1 MAEVIEKKAAA
12 EKATPMVSEAVNAL
26 GKVFAK
32 SLKVVKREGDA
43 RELDVEIEGDLVAD
57 NLPDD
62 VSVASIKRHEKIRS
76 EMVAAGVR
84 ALTEVGLPALKKNKD
99 AEKVHMS
106 FKFGNDKIDLALER
120 EREFNDGQGGKIKK
134 YGYVSLGYT
143 ATGATN
149 AGEFKKA
156 RQMAA
161 SEAEKL
167 FG

>member
-1 MAEVIEKKAAA
+1 MAEVIEKKGAT
-12 EKATPMVSEAVNAL
+12 EKATPTVSEATNTL
-26 GKVFAK
+26 GGVFAK
-32 SLKVVKREGDA
+32 SMRVEKPEGDSK
-43 RELDVEIEGDLVAD
+43 ELNIVIDGDLVAD

-62 VSVASIKRHEKIRS
+62 VTLASIKRHQKLRG
-76 EMVAAGVR
+76 EMIAAGTL
-84 ALTEVGLPALKKNKD
+84 ALAQVGLPALKKNKD
-99 AEKVHMS
+99 AEKVHLS
-106 FKFGNDKIDLALER
+106 FKFGNDKIDLVQER

-156 RQMAA
+156 RQIAA
-161 SEAEKL
+161 AEAEKL